1 MRKNLKE
8 ARQRAGMTQKQV
20 AEYLEKFSVD
30 FKSIHSDRFIVCSNG
45 YVFKQCK
52 NGLYKLSPNNP
63 RVSGGYIY
71 TSVFVDGKLKQ
82 YSTHRLV
89 AEAFIPNPNNFQVV
103 NHKDGDRT
111 NNNVENLEW
120 CSQEDNIHHMV
131 NMHKQKYLT
140 KIKQKRLESGIT
152 TNKIARKVGLLLG
165 KYRDIENAVRP
176 PNEEEKR
183 KLEEYFGDSIEN
195 LLMKAE
201 EETA

>member
-1 MRKNLKE
+1 MRENLRNARKE
-8 ARQRAGMTQKQV
+8 KGLTQQAV
-20 AEYLEKFSVD
+20 ADHLKKLSID

-52 NGLYKLSPNNP
+52 NGLYKLSPNN
-63 RVSGGYIY
+63 SCKTNGYVY
-71 TSVFVDGKLKQ
+71 TSTFVNEKLKRF
-82 YSTHRLV
+82 SVHRLV
-89 AEAFIPNPNNFQVV
+89 AEAFIPNPNGFQVV
-103 NHKDGDRT
+103 NHKDGNRG
-111 NNNVENLEW
+111 NNCVENLEW
-120 CSQEDNIHHMV
+120 CSQEDNIHHMI

-140 KIKQKRLESGIT
+140 KIKQKRLESGIA
-152 TNKIARKVGLLLG
+152 TNKIARKTGLLLG

-201 EETA
+201 E